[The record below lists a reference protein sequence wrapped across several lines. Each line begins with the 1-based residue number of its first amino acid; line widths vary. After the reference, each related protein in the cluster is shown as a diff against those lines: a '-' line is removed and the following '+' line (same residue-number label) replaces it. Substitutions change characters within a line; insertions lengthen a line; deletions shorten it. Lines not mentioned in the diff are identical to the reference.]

1 MYLKGMAS
9 FGPVPCHDEK
19 TKGIPGVNVIK
30 LFSPSISNRRDRL
43 DRLSQIHI
51 IFASMTTIYPR
62 RECIKVGSGFI

>member
-51 IFASMTTIYPR
+51 IFASMATSLLYLD
-62 RECIKVGSGFI
+62 GNA